1 MGEILRALPKHVYVL
16 QQTWSLE
23 FTFCGDPEIHMQ
35 HSHTRG
41 SNAEAAGQW
50 HEENEILLHLFVKA
64 GAGDIRA
71 FEEIYNCTAR
81 WLLSVVRR
89 LVDDGQAE
97 DVLAEAYIQV
107 WKTLDSYDAAK
118 APPRVWLA
126 VIARSRAL
134 DHLRRE
140 KRLGQAHDS
149 PEMISAMELHDRDGP
164 EQLLSRAEECRLVQL
179 SLAATQLS
187 PDERTVLGLAYFRDS
202 TQQEISDLTGLP
214 LGTVKTI
221 MVRARDKLKSYF
233 EVAGASPRSPEATA

>member
-1 MGEILRALPKHVYVL
+1 
-16 QQTWSLE
+16 
-23 FTFCGDPEIHMQ
+23 MQ
-35 HSHTRG
+35 YSYSRG
-41 SNAEAAGQW
+41 SNAEVSGQW
-50 HEENEILLHLFVKA
+50 QDTNEVLLQLFLKA

-89 LVDDGQAE
+89 MVDDGQAE

-140 KRLGQAHDS
+140 KRLGQLHDS
-149 PEMISAMELHDRDGP
+149 PEMISTMELHDREGP
-164 EQLLSRAEECRLVQL
+164 EQLLSRAEECRLVRL
-179 SLAATQLS
+179 SLAATPLS
-187 PDERTVLGLAYFRDS
+187 PDERTVLGLAYFRES
-202 TQQEISDLTGLP
+202 SQQEISDLTGLP
-214 LGTVKTI
+214 LGTVKTM
-221 MVRARDKLKSYF
+221 MVRARDKLKAHIGI
-233 EVAGASPRSPEATA
+233 AGDSSRSPESTA

>member
-1 MGEILRALPKHVYVL
+1 
-16 QQTWSLE
+16 
-23 FTFCGDPEIHMQ
+23 MQ
-35 HSHTRG
+35 HSYTPS
-41 SNAEAAGQW
+41 SNAGVPGQW
-50 HEENEILLHLFVKA
+50 QEENEVLLQLFVKA

-71 FEEIYNCTAR
+71 FEEIYSCTAR

-97 DVLAEAYIQV
+97 DVLAEAYLQV

-149 PEMISAMELHDRDGP
+149 PEMIFTMELHDRDGP
-164 EQLLSRAEECRLVQL
+164 EQLLSRAEECRLVRL
-179 SLAATQLS
+179 TLAATPLS
-187 PDERTVLGLAYFRDS
+187 SDERTVLGLAYFRES
-202 TQQEISDLTGLP
+202 SQQEIAELTGLP

-221 MVRARDKLKSYF
+221 MIRAREKLKANIG
-233 EVAGASPRSPEATA
+233 VAGDSSRSPEATA